1 MRRTLIAFLTA
12 SIAAGLV
19 LLGSAA
25 PASAEPDTRF
35 GSCREM
41 RAVDPNGVALT
52 KRAVTRAVKQ
62 GFRAPL
68 LCPVAYDANR
78 RLDTDR
84 DGVACERRR

>member
-1 MRRTLIAFLTA
+1 MRRTLIAAATA
-12 SIAAGLV
+12 ALAAGLV
-19 LLGSAA
+19 LLGSAP

-52 KRAVTRAVKQ
+52 KRAVSRAVKQ

-68 LCPVAYDANR
+68 LCPIAYDANR
-78 RLDTDR
+78 RLDADR

>member
-1 MRRTLIAFLTA
+1 MRRTLTLVATA
-12 SIAAGLV
+12 SLMGGLV

-41 RAVDPNGVALT
+41 RKVDPNGVART
-52 KRAVTRAVKQ
+52 DRAVVRAVKQ
-62 GFRAPL
+62 GYRAPL
-68 LCPVAYDANR
+68 LCPTAYAANS